1 MIEIKDLLQRF
12 EKILGHEVVKIGLI
26 QDVIKNL
33 VGIDVTKD
41 HIKIKGTTLV
51 LNIKPIYKN
60 EILLKKSAIFQSLKE
75 QGLRIEEMR

>member
-26 QDVIKNL
+26 QNIIKNL
-33 VGIDVTKD
+33 AGIDISKNN
-41 HIKIKGTTLV
+41 IKIKSTTLI

-60 EILLKKSAIFQSLKE
+60 EILLKKDLILLNLQD
-75 QGLRIEEMR
+75 QGLKIEEIR

>member
-60 EILLKKSAIFQSLKE
+60 EILLKKSAILQSLKE